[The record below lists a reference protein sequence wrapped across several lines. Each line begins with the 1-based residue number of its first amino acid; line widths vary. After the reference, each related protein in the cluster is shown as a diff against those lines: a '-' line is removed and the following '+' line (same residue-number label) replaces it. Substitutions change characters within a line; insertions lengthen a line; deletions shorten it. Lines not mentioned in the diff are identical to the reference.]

1 MRESRRASTR
11 RHRSRADADGGPDL
25 DTTSTQARQVD
36 MGKMHGY
43 LGYLLRR
50 AQMLAYA
57 DFIAE
62 LSELNLSP
70 GQFGV
75 LTVIDTNPG
84 LRQSEVSAALGIQK
98 TNFVAVLN
106 EFERRG
112 LAERRA
118 AAGDRRSYA
127 LYLTAQGKALLRRA
141 RAAQARHEARL
152 VEPLAAKERTQLLG
166 LLAKLTRVE

>member
-1 MRESRRASTR
+1 MAERN
-11 RHRSRADADGGPDL
+11 
-25 DTTSTQARQVD
+25 VD
-36 MGKMHGY
+36 MVRMHGY

-62 LSELNLSP
+62 LEHLNLSP

-75 LTVIDTNPG
+75 LTVIEANPG

-98 TNFVAVLN
+98 TNFVAVVN
-106 EFERRG
+106 DFERRG
-112 LAERRA
+112 IAVRKA
-118 AAGDRRSYA
+118 ATGDRRSHA
-127 LYLTAQGKALLRRA
+127 LHLTPAGKALMRKA

-152 VEPLAAKERTQLLG
+152 VGRLGRRGRAQLLT
-166 LLAKLTRVE
+166 LLEKLTRASGEC